1 MQAQAAQEPESRDIV
16 SADAKAEQRGRAMT
30 VRQYEHYDQPFLKGT
45 SWDVNGEFLLLEK
58 EVPGEILLTIS
69 GVRRR
74 EWLPRVYAA
83 LEKVA
88 KEVGAYRRIE
98 FGIDCQFVAIDPER
112 RDEVRQA
119 LSRHRMGNV
128 DYERLAREDACVAV
142 IERIEQLGDGADWS
156 HIDDDLVAE
165 RFPLGYRARTAI
177 EDLKARGAILVVP
190 KKRAPPRF
198 VVTDIGKALMEKRIE
213 VTFSHIDSGT

>member
-1 MQAQAAQEPESRDIV
+1 MS
-16 SADAKAEQRGRAMT
+16 
-30 VRQYEHYDQPFLKGT
+30 VRQYELYDQPFLEGT

-58 EVPGEILLTIS
+58 EAPGEILLTIS

-83 LEKVA
+83 LENVA
-88 KEVGAYRRIE
+88 KEEGAYRRIE
-98 FGIDCQFVAIDPER
+98 TGIDSQFVAIDPER

-119 LSRHRMGNV
+119 LSRHRMDNV
-128 DYERLAREDACVAV
+128 DSERLTREDACVAV
-142 IERIEQLGDGADWS
+142 IEHIEQLGGGADWS
-156 HIDDDLVAE
+156 HIDDELVAE

-190 KKRAPPRF
+190 KKPASPRL
-198 VVTDIGKALMEKRIE
+198 VVTDIGKALVAARLPNHASKPR
-213 VTFSHIDSGT
+213 T